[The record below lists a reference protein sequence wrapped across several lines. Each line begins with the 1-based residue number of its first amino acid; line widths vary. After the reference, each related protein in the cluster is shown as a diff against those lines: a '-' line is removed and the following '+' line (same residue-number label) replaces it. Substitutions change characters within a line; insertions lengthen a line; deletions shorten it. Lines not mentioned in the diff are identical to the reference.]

1 MRTAPYSGTPKLA
14 IAISYVPWM
23 LDGAFTRNVAF
34 STLNPASAVGSAA
47 EATRKKIAKRTTPGA
62 TRRVR
67 GVRVVVAAGG
77 GDDDDVLG
85 DAAREARYRRGAISR
100 SRANAKKRDAGR
112 RARRGRE

>member
-1 MRTAPYSGTPKLA
+1 
-14 IAISYVPWM
+14 M

-85 DAAREARYRRGAISR
+85 DAAREARSPPGCHLAVARERERSETRGEGRGEGGSERPRLFA
-100 SRANAKKRDAGR
+100 AG
-112 RARRGRE
+112 ASGVLA